1 MPFTINVSAG
11 IAPAPSLLELQS
23 VGLQQC
29 QEVSN
34 IYARVG
40 RVRQVVWISG
50 PGGVKK
56 AFRTFEWWCWG
67 WKKVSEF

>member
-1 MPFTINVSAG
+1 MPFTINVRAG
-11 IAPAPSLLELQS
+11 IAPARSLLKLQS

-40 RVRQVVWISG
+40 TVRQVVWISG

-56 AFRTFEWWCWG
+56 AFGLFEGLCRG